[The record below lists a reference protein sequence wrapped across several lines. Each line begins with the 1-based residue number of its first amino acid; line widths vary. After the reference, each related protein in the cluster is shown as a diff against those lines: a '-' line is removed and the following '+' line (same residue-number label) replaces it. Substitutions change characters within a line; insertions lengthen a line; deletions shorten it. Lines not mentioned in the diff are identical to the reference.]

1 MWRRWGRLKSREV
14 LVLMPLKAIIEA
26 ALLASGKPLTL
37 EALLKITQHQAEAPS
52 KSEIKN
58 ALQDLTKDCVQRGIE
73 LKEVASGYRFQ
84 VKAEFAEEISVLW
97 DEKPSRYTRALLET
111 LALIAYRQP
120 VTRAEIEDVRGV
132 SVSSNIIKTL
142 VEREW
147 IHVIGH
153 REVPGR
159 PALYA
164 TTKMFLD
171 YFNLRSLDGLPSLV
185 QLQDIDSIPSLA
197 LPEEGEVTS
206 NEIKL

>member
-1 MWRRWGRLKSREV
+1 
-14 LVLMPLKAIIEA
+14 MPLKAIIEA

-37 EALLKITQHQAEAPS
+37 EALLKVTQQQTEAPS
-52 KSEIKN
+52 KSDITD
-58 ALQDLTKDCVQRGIE
+58 ALQGLTEDCVQRGIE

-142 VEREW
+142 TERDW

-171 YFNLRSLDGLPSLV
+171 YFNLRSLDELPSLA

-197 LPEEGEVTS
+197 LSEEEKITS
-206 NEIKL
+206 NEIEL

>member
-1 MWRRWGRLKSREV
+1 
-14 LVLMPLKAIIEA
+14 MPLKAIIEA

-58 ALQDLTKDCVQRGIE
+58 ALQDLTEDCVQRGIE

-197 LPEEGEVTS
+197 LPEEGEMTS

>member
-1 MWRRWGRLKSREV
+1 MSSRLKAV
-14 LVLMPLKAIIEA
+14 LEA

-37 EALLKITQHQAEAPS
+37 DALSKILGKDTEPPS
-52 KSEIKN
+52 RSEIKL
-58 ALQDLTKDCVQRGIE
+58 ALESLQEDCAQRGIE
-73 LKEVASGYRFQ
+73 LQQVASGYRFQ
-84 VKAEFAEEISVLW
+84 VKAEFAAEITNLW
-97 DEKPSRYTRALLET
+97 DEKPARYTRALLET

-142 VEREW
+142 SERDW

-164 TTKMFLD
+164 TTKRFLD
-171 YFNLRSLDGLPSLV
+171 YFNLRSLNELPSLA

-197 LPEEGEVTS
+197 LADETPGSEKSVTEETAH
-206 NEIKL
+206 

>member
-1 MWRRWGRLKSREV
+1 
-14 LVLMPLKAIIEA
+14 MPLKAIIEA
-26 ALLASGKPLTL
+26 ALLASSKPLTL
-37 EALLKITQHQAEAPS
+37 EALLKVTQHQTEAPS
-52 KSEIKN
+52 KSDITD
-58 ALQDLTKDCVQRGIE
+58 ALQGLAEDCVQRGIE

-84 VKAEFAEEISVLW
+84 VKAEFAEEIAVLW

-142 VEREW
+142 TERDW

-171 YFNLRSLDGLPSLV
+171 YFNLCSLDELPGLA

-197 LPEEGEVTS
+197 LPEEGEMTS
-206 NEIKL
+206 NK